1 MRIDAGTESALDA
14 TSYEHWPDV
23 QGTAQSFAARTC
35 AAAERRSAVKMVE
48 VEIILESR
56 KKREGVY

>member
-1 MRIDAGTESALDA
+1 MRIDAGIESALDA

-48 VEIILESR
+48 VEIILE
-56 KKREGVY
+56 K